1 MLLALTLTLIVLSPP
16 LLFKF
21 PRSVKADMSVG
32 SLLKQARRE
41 AGLSIEQLSATSR
54 IRCTLIR
61 DLEKDCFTSCGGEAY
76 VRGHIRSLAKICD
89 ADAVTL
95 LEAYDK
101 IAITE
106 DRTMRDLLNES
117 SATKSLK
124 VRSPI
129 SWKAI
134 STVAAGVVT
143 LGFLGSF
150 VMNSVRETNQS
161 VNVAANTSATTAT
174 ATPTQ
179 TQTQTQD
186 RDNLGAVATK
196 TNDVTIILT
205 ATNGLSWVSVTD
217 SVGGQLF
224 SDRLRQGE
232 SRTFTD
238 NQLLYLVIGNS
249 GAINV
254 NVNGEDLGFLGSVGS
269 VTRSEYGPQANKS
282 AG

>member
-1 MLLALTLTLIVLSPP
+1 
-16 LLFKF
+16 
-21 PRSVKADMSVG
+21 MSAG

-54 IRCTLIR
+54 IRGTLIK

-76 VRGHIRSLAKICD
+76 VRGHIRSLAKICG
-89 ADAVTL
+89 ADVVTL

-106 DRTMRDLLNES
+106 DRTMQDLLNES

-134 STVAAGVVT
+134 SAVAAGIVT

-174 ATPTQ
+174 ATQ
-179 TQTQTQD
+179 TQS

-196 TNDVTIILT
+196 RSDVTMILT

-217 SVGGQLF
+217 STGGQLF
-224 SDRLRQGE
+224 SNRLRQGE

>member
-1 MLLALTLTLIVLSPP
+1 MT
-16 LLFKF
+16 
-21 PRSVKADMSVG
+21 VG
-32 SLLKQARRE
+32 SLLKQARKE

-54 IRCTLIR
+54 IRATLIN

-76 VRGHIRSLAKICD
+76 VRGHLRSLAKICG

-101 IAITE
+101 IAITD
-106 DRTMRDLLNES
+106 DRTIRDLLNENN
-117 SATKSLK
+117 AIKPLK
-124 VRSPI
+124 IRNPI

-150 VMNSVRETNQS
+150 VMNSVQETNQS
-161 VNVAANTSATTAT
+161 VNVAANTSATT
-174 ATPTQ
+174 P
-179 TQTQTQD
+179 TQTQD
-186 RDNLGAVATK
+186 RDNFSAVATK
-196 TNDVTIILT
+196 TRDVTIILT
-205 ATNGLSWVSVTD
+205 ATDGLSWISVTD
-217 SVGGQLF
+217 STGTQLF
-224 SDRLRQGE
+224 TGRLRQGE